1 MRPGG
6 AEAAWYHRWVIP
18 FLRGR
23 FYGWWVLGACCV
35 ISGLISATQSYGFS
49 LFFVPLATEFGW
61 SRTALSGVM
70 SLARLEGGLFGPIE
84 GLLVDRFGPRRM
96 MLIGLP
102 LIAMGFWL
110 MSQITPLAA
119 LSGLDP
125 LLVFYAVWVP
135 FIAGGSAL
143 GTTTPATTAVANWF
157 VRRRGFALGIYSASL
172 GVGGASLVPLLA
184 HIIEQ
189 DGWRAGAMVGG
200 ISVLVLGMP
209 AALLV
214 RHRPEQY
221 GLLPDGDP
229 PGGTAPATRAETP
242 HIAPVEQEFTTR
254 QALRTPAFWVL
265 AFAFAA
271 RQMVTSA
278 VTIHLPAL
286 VQDLGESAV
295 VAAGAISFSAA
306 LSIAGRLGLG
316 WLGDHFDKRVVY
328 LVGLA
333 AMVAGLVVLG
343 FAREPWHVAV
353 ALVAYSPAYG
363 GLASLQLALRGDY
376 FGRRSFATIAGA
388 MGPITTVGTITGP
401 LFAGFVFDVSG
412 SYRFAMLGFA
422 GATLLNIALVMALRR
437 PRLPAGAGA

>member
-1 MRPGG
+1 M
-6 AEAAWYHRWVIP
+6 ISL
-18 FLRGR
+18 FRGR

-49 LFFVPLATEFGW
+49 LFFVPLSTEFGW
-61 SRTALSGVM
+61 SRAALSGVM

-102 LIAMGFWL
+102 LIAVGFWL
-110 MSQITPLAA
+110 MAQITA
-119 LSGLDP
+119 LVDFSHLDP
-125 LLVFYAVWVP
+125 LLLFYLIWVP

-184 HIIEQ
+184 HIIDQ
-189 DGWRAGAMVGG
+189 DGWRAGAMAGG
-200 ISVLVLGMP
+200 LSVVVLGLP

-229 PGGTAPATRAETP
+229 PGEAAEAARPKAARPAPL
-242 HIAPVEQEFTTR
+242 EQEFTTR

-278 VTIHLPAL
+278 VTIHLPPL

-295 VAAGAISFSAA
+295 VAAGAISVSAA

-316 WLGDHFDKRVVY
+316 WMGDHFDKRAVY
-328 LVGLA
+328 LGGLA
-333 AMVAGLVVLG
+333 AMVAGLVVLA
-343 FAREPWHVAV
+343 FATELWHVGV

-388 MGPITTVGTITGP
+388 MGPITTLGTITGP
-401 LFAGFVFDVSG
+401 LFAGIVFDVFG
-412 SYRFAMLGFA
+412 SYQIAMLSFA
-422 GATLLNIALVMALRR
+422 GATVLNIALVMALRR